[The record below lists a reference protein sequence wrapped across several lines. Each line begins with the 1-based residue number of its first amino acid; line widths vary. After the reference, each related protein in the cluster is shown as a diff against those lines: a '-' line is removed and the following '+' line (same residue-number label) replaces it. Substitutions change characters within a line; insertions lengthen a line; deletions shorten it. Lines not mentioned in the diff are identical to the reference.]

1 MFSADG
7 EESLKDVGISQGSC
21 AEVFPVIATCNLNAL
36 GGGGAL
42 ESSSDTKARR
52 LMRPRWRDKGILKK
66 HPG

>member
-7 EESLKDVGISQGSC
+7 EESLRDVGISQGSC
-21 AEVFPVIATCNLNAL
+21 AEVFPVIATCNLNA
-36 GGGGAL
+36 GGGL